1 MIAQLTG
8 QLLAKSPST
17 VVLDAHGVG
26 YEVYIA
32 LSTYFALPD
41 LKESVTLAI
50 STHIRNDTIQL
61 FGFLTLAE
69 KETFVLL
76 TGISGIGPK
85 LALSALST
93 LSVKD
98 ILLAIQANDVDKLSS
113 TPGIGKKSASRIVL
127 ELKDKVAKFISA
139 DALPG
144 EQLPDEDSLQTD
156 AESAL
161 INLGYRTSEVQKA
174 IKRTREKLNDPQSL
188 ELIIREA
195 LKELA
200 KN

>member
-1 MIAQLTG
+1 MIARLTG
-8 QLLAKSPST
+8 QLLSKSPST
-17 VVLDAHGVG
+17 VILDVQGVG
-26 YEVYIA
+26 YEISIA
-32 LSTYFALPD
+32 LSTYFSLPH
-41 LKESVTLAI
+41 LKDSVTLAI

-61 FGFLTLAE
+61 FGFLTPAE
-69 KETFVLL
+69 KETFTLL

-93 LSVKD
+93 LNVKD
-98 ILLAIQANDVDKLSS
+98 ILSAIQRNDVERLSS

-127 ELKDKVAKFISA
+127 ELKDKVAKYIST

-144 EQLPDEDSLQTD
+144 EQLPAEDTVQAD

-161 INLGYRTSEVQKA
+161 TNLGYRPLDVQKA
-174 IKRTREKLNDPQSL
+174 IKRSREKLDDPSNL
-188 ELIIREA
+188 ELIIRES
-195 LKELA
+195 LKVLA